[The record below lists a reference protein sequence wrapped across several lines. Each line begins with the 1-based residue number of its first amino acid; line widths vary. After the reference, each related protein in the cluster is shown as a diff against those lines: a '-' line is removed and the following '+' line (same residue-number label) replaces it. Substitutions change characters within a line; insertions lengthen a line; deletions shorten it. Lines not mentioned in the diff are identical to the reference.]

1 MTRLKFNESVRWAL
15 LKIKSQFPFAQ
26 VYVSLPLQCAK
37 VHTVYGS
44 TLVSDIRKMA
54 ERCGCI
60 IIDSNLHIY
69 SDEEINQI
77 SERSYKAL
85 VAFMDEFSDI
95 AYPGFL
101 KVAFDDIGLEH
112 LQKIHDNWERVR
124 GLLTVHYG
132 ELAPYECID
141 WKSAFKRR

>member
-1 MTRLKFNESVRWAL
+1 MNTCEITGKYLERMTHPIPGTRAIYTWST
-15 LKIKSQFPFAQ
+15 
-26 VYVSLPLQCAK
+26 VS
-37 VHTVYGS
+37 TVIG
-44 TLVSDIRKMA
+44 
-54 ERCGCI
+54 
-60 IIDSNLHIY
+60 NLHIY